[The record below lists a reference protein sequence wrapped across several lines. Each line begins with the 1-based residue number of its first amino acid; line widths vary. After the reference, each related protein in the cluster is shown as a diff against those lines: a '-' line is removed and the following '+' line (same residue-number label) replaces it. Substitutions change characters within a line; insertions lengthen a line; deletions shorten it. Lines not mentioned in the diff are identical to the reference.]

1 MFITLM
7 LKLNQGNIRGAKMD
21 LDNNLNEEKPAGVTP
36 AVEAPTAKKT
46 GNLFKILCVVLVLVV
61 IGLVVYICLDK
72 TSSNDT
78 ASRVDSGETE
88 KCVTATEDEK
98 ETKEIATGGNG
109 YVYGR
114 SDVVLHGAYFVT
126 KNGDVYYVP
135 ATTFYGGQQYNITL
149 SDAGN
154 IGEKGTYTLKFSDF
168 ESWYEMGNDSEE
180 FTLDGYKLDLS
191 NIVTVIEAE
200 YGQQKT
206 TASTIFVDKEGNLST
221 LTSSNLYEGSFSL
234 KLNKNVDSNVRGVTN
249 AIGGD
254 EVLTIVHY
262 MDGSSK
268 EADYKKYGFTN

>member
-1 MFITLM
+1 
-7 LKLNQGNIRGAKMD
+7 MD
-21 LDNNLNEEKPAGVTP
+21 LDNNLNEEKPAEVTP
-36 AVEAPTAKKT
+36 AVEAPAAKKT

-88 KCVTATEDEK
+88 KCVTAAEDEK

-114 SDVVLHGAYFVT
+114 GDTVWHGTYYVT
-126 KNGDVYYVP
+126 KSGDVYYEP
-135 ATTFYGGQQYNITL
+135 ATSFYAGEQYNITI
-149 SDAGN
+149 SDADN
-154 IGEKGTYTLKFSDF
+154 IGENGTYTLKYEDF
-168 ESWYEMGNDSEE
+168 ESWYELGNDSKE
-180 FTLDGYKLDLS
+180 FTFDGYKLDLS
-191 NIVTVIEAE
+191 NIVTVVEAE
-200 YGQQKT
+200 YGQQKVF
-206 TASTIFVDKEGNLST
+206 ASTIFIDKEGNAST
-221 LTSSNLYEGSFSL
+221 LTSSNLYEGKVSL

-254 EVLTIVHY
+254 EALTIVHY

-268 EADYKKYGFTN
+268 EADYKKYGFID